1 MGGRRRPGRPK
12 GSHVTEKD
20 RFAQLIYYVA
30 VLLVGYLAFQVV
42 QPFLVPL
49 GWAGVLAVCVYPIH
63 SRGVARLGRSHAA
76 ALTTIL
82 VLVLLIVPIWLIVAT
97 LVAEGAQAGSALQAL
112 ASRPPP
118 ERMVNIWHWLQAH
131 VPYLADNDIMT
142 VVSQAGQKLIGALA
156 GASGALLGGV
166 ALVIL
171 DLFITLFALFFFLR
185 DAESIADRIGS
196 LLPFSE
202 GQRERVLRQVA
213 DLIYASVIAG
223 LAVAAVQGL
232 LGGLAFWALG
242 LHAPVVWGTV
252 MAFFS
257 LLPVVGAWVIWFP
270 VAVWL
275 MATGD
280 LTRGL
285 ILTAIGIGLV
295 GTADNVLRPLL
306 LSGRSAM
313 NGLVT
318 FVALLGGVAA
328 FGFIGLIF
336 GPVVIAV
343 AMALLDAYFRPAAD
357 SRLSSGS
364 RSVV

>member
-1 MGGRRRPGRPK
+1 VARGLPRE
-12 GSHVTEKD
+12 GSSVTEKD

-30 VLLVGYLAFQVV
+30 VILVGYLAFQVV
-42 QPFLVPL
+42 EPFLVPL

-63 SRGVARLGRSHAA
+63 SRGLARLGRSRAA
-76 ALTTIL
+76 ALTTML
-82 VLVLLIVPIWLIVAT
+82 VLVLLVVPVWLVVST
-97 LVAEGAQAGSALQAL
+97 LVTEGAQAASALQDV
-112 ASRPPP
+112 ASMHPPQSI
-118 ERMVNIWHWLQAH
+118 VNAWHWLQAH
-131 VPYLADNDIMT
+131 VPPLANIDLMT
-142 VVSQAGQKLIGALA
+142 AVSQAGQKLVGPLA
-156 GASGALLGGV
+156 SASGSILGGL

-171 DLFITLFALFFFLR
+171 QLFITLFALFFFLR
-185 DAESIADRIGS
+185 DAESIAGRIRS
-196 LLPFSE
+196 LLPFGE
-202 GQRERVLRQVA
+202 DQRERVLRQVA

-257 LLPVVGAWVIWFP
+257 LIPVAGAWVIWFP

-275 MATGD
+275 MATGEM
-280 LTRGL
+280 TRGL

-295 GTADNVLRPLL
+295 SSADNVLRPLL

-318 FVALLGGVAA
+318 LIALLGGVVA

-343 AMALLDAYFRPAAD
+343 AKALLDAYLSPSTSSKD
-357 SRLSSGS
+357 SSDLLPRN
-364 RSVV
+364 

>member
-1 MGGRRRPGRPK
+1 
-12 GSHVTEKD
+12 VTDKD

-30 VLLVGYLAFQVV
+30 VILVGYLAFQVV

-63 SRGVARLGRSHAA
+63 ARGIRRLGRSRAA
-76 ALTTIL
+76 AWTTVL
-82 VLVLLIVPIWLIVAT
+82 VLVLLVLPVWLVVSA
-97 LVAEGAQAGSALQAL
+97 LVSEGAQAAAAVKSI
-112 ASRPPP
+112 ASISPPQSI
-118 ERMVNIWHWLQAH
+118 VNAWNWLQSH
-131 VPYLADNDIMT
+131 VPFLAGSQIMSI
-142 VVSQAGQKLIGALA
+142 VSGAGQKLVGALA
-156 GASGALLGGV
+156 SASGSILGGL

-185 DAESIADRIGS
+185 DGEGIANRIRS
-196 LLPFSE
+196 LLPFGE
-202 GQRERVLRQVA
+202 DQRERVLKQVA

-232 LGGLAFWALG
+232 LGGLAFWVLG
-242 LHAPVVWGTV
+242 LHAPVVWGTI
-252 MAFFS
+252 MGLFS
-257 LLPVVGAWVIWFP
+257 LIPVAGAWVIWFP

-280 LTRGL
+280 VTRGI
-285 ILTAIGIGLV
+285 ILTAIGVGLV
-295 GTADNVLRPLL
+295 GTADNILRPML

-318 FVALLGGVAA
+318 FIALLGGVAA

-343 AMALLDAYFRPAAD
+343 AMALFDAY
-357 SRLSSGS
+357 LSPSAS
-364 RSVV
+364 STTDQKRAS

>member
-1 MGGRRRPGRPK
+1 M
-12 GSHVTEKD
+12 
-20 RFAQLIYYVA
+20 
-30 VLLVGYLAFQVV
+30 
-42 QPFLVPL
+42 
-49 GWAGVLAVCVYPIH
+49 
-63 SRGVARLGRSHAA
+63 
-76 ALTTIL
+76 L
-82 VLVLLIVPIWLIVAT
+82 VLVLLVVPVWLVVST
-97 LVAEGAQAGSALQAL
+97 LVTEGAQAASALRDV
-112 ASRPPP
+112 ASMHPPQTI
-118 ERMVNIWHWLQAH
+118 VDTWLWLQAH
-131 VPYLADNDIMT
+131 VPPLANIDLMT
-142 VVSQAGQKLIGALA
+142 AVSQAGQKLVGPLA
-156 GASGALLGGV
+156 SASGSILGGL

-171 DLFITLFALFFFLR
+171 QLFITLFALFFFLR
-185 DAESIADRIGS
+185 DAESIAGRIRS
-196 LLPFSE
+196 LLPFGE
-202 GQRERVLRQVA
+202 DQRERVLRQVA

-257 LLPVVGAWVIWFP
+257 LIPVAGAWVIWFP

-275 MATGD
+275 MATGEM
-280 LTRGL
+280 TRGL

-295 GTADNVLRPLL
+295 SSADNVLRPLL

-318 FVALLGGVAA
+318 LIALLGGVVA

-343 AMALLDAYFRPAAD
+343 AKALLDAY
-357 SRLSSGS
+357 LSPSVSLTDGS
-364 RSVV
+364 DLLPRN